1 MARNKQA
8 LRRTAQ
14 ATADGYE
21 NFIARVGM
29 QTPNQHSASTY
40 RANFTSRNRML
51 VEWSYRSSWII
62 GEAVDAIPD
71 DMTRKGIRITS
82 EIDAKDRGILE
93 SQLDE
98 LQIWDALND
107 VLKWSRLYGG
117 AVGFIMIEG
126 QAPMTPLRPETIGKG
141 KFKGILPL
149 DRWMIDPV
157 LTRRIKD
164 MGPDLGKP
172 EFYDVVTTATGI
184 PAWRIHHSRLIRF
197 DGVTL
202 PFQQKMTENEWGMSV
217 VERIWDRLTAFDS
230 ATVGAAQLV
239 YKAHLRTYS
248 VEKLRELIALGGP
261 AYEALLKN
269 IDLIRQFQSNEG
281 MTLMDSRDKFETHQ
295 YSFSGLDDILSQ
307 FAEQISGAVGIPLVR
322 LFGQSP
328 KGFST
333 GDADLANYYDR
344 VSSLQERRLRLPVR
358 RILDIMHRSELGK
371 PLPDDFTFEFNP
383 LWQMSDVDRST
394 VALNTTNAISTALGD
409 GLMTLKA
416 AMTDLRENSDVT
428 GIGASIT
435 DEDIENAEDEA
446 PPGIGEPDDEP
457 QEPSGGNPLSN
468 QPTQDSAG
476 VGDIVNGRYDGSN
489 DSITEIIEALERYSE
504 IITPW
509 ATKVAENFTA
519 DIVRKNDE
527 QWRKHSKTISRELRN
542 LVNSAP
548 PGQVMKSIVAEQVK
562 YIKSLPLEAA
572 DRVYDIQ
579 NRAIEAVVTG
589 GRAEHFA
596 KEIAASGDIAKS
608 RADLIARTELGRA
621 TGALD
626 QARALSIGSNG
637 YIWRTAEDGDV
648 RHSHREMEG
657 KFVEWGKPPTLDG
670 MTGHAGELPNC
681 RCYKEIVFP
690 SSHSYPA

>member
-82 EIDAKDRGILE
+82 EIDAKDCGILE

-295 YSFSGLDDILSQ
+295 YSFSGLDDILSL

-435 DEDIENAEDEA
+435 DEDI
-446 PPGIGEPDDEP
+446 
-457 QEPSGGNPLSN
+457 
-468 QPTQDSAG
+468 
-476 VGDIVNGRYDGSN
+476 VNGHYDGSN

-626 QARALSIGSNG
+626 QARALAIGSNG

-690 SSHSYPA
+690 TSHSYPA